1 MAPLERGQDHS
12 TGDLSHGSP
21 RAGTDALT
29 QDAESSGSSMDAKDS
44 ARKNRFVIR
53 NIKLP
58 GEVPDFRV
66 SREKFSVHKYFRTSE
81 LFQSALPFP

>member
-1 MAPLERGQDHS
+1 
-12 TGDLSHGSP
+12 
-21 RAGTDALT
+21 
-29 QDAESSGSSMDAKDS
+29 MDAKDS

-66 SREKFSVHKYFRTSE
+66 GREKFSVHKYFRTSE